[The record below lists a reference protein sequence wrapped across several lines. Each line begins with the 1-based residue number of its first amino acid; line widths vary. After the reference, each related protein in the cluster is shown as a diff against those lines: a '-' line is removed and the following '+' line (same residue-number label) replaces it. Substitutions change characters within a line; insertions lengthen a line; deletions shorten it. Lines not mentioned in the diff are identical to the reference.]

1 MGIGIKSKREPGN
14 LVGFPKESLAEKALG
29 STGQDV
35 SKYNIFLAKAQ
46 KENAVERKKKSEE
59 MEQVSLYKEIS
70 LKNSIFIL
78 SGREE
83 AYIQIPL
90 QKERLTQESTEK
102 NG

>member
-46 KENAVERKKKSEE
+46 KENAVERKKKKRGNGTSLFVQGNISEK
-59 MEQVSLYKEIS
+59 QHFYSLWKRRGLYT
-70 LKNSIFIL
+70 NSPTKRKANL
-78 SGREE
+78 G
-83 AYIQIPL
+83 
-90 QKERLTQESTEK
+90 KH
-102 NG
+102 